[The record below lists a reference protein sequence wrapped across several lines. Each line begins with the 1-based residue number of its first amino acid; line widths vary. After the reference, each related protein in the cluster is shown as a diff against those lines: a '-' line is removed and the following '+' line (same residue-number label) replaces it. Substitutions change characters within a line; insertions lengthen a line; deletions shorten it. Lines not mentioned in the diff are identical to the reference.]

1 MLWGGERYF
10 RPVEEPPQVWE
21 KVPVAGDGV
30 LNQGR
35 RHRGRES
42 LGPTAVPATVIVKQ
56 AHSHPLAQDKASGKE
71 TAVGFL
77 ISNRA
82 LRSPDQAGD
91 KEEI

>member
-10 RPVEEPPQVWE
+10 RPEEEPPRGWE

-42 LGPTAVPATVIVKQ
+42 LGPTAVPATVLVKPIHIPWHRTRPQ
-56 AHSHPLAQDKASGKE
+56 GRKPQWVSLSLTGH
-71 TAVGFL
+71 
-77 ISNRA
+77 
-82 LRSPDQAGD
+82 
-91 KEEI
+91 